1 MYSYILFICI
11 LQNLLHIAFI
21 GYALYQSKKL
31 SSYSLFTYKF
41 RDLSQKSLYLPRRGL
56 SRRIKWMQFV
66 CSCRRYFRGG
76 ISEGGEKEVG
86 GKASRWRRVVNPWSG
101 VALCMGSR
109 DTRNNGSTYTHAG
122 RLYRRG
128 HIRRGKL
135 TAEQFQWGLV
145 TTPAVIVPTII
156 IYCCSMVADAV

>member
-1 MYSYILFICI
+1 
-11 LQNLLHIAFI
+11 
-21 GYALYQSKKL
+21 
-31 SSYSLFTYKF
+31 
-41 RDLSQKSLYLPRRGL
+41 
-56 SRRIKWMQFV
+56 MQFV
-66 CSCRRYFRGG
+66 CSCRRYFRDG
-76 ISEGGEKEVG
+76 ISGGRGENGGGGGKGQPMAPGGEPRS
-86 GKASRWRRVVNPWSG
+86 AG

-122 RLYRRG
+122 RLYTQG

-156 IYCCSMVADAV
+156 IYCSSMAPTRSRSKWEGIKSSTILFRQVIITLISIR